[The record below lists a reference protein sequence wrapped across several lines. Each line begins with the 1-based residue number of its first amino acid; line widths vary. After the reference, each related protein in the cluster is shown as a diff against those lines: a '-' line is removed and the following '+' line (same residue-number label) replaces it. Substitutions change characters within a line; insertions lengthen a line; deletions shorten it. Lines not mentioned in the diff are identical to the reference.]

1 MVSTYINGSVAGDA
15 ATQDHT
21 FLIVAG
27 ERHLGLPQ
35 RCIDELDLKI
45 STFAPTGTARD
56 CEGPAGDATYMTRAN
71 FCGNSIELDVLPA
84 RTPTVG
90 AAALRSMGFSVDL
103 DNGSVMEPETPL
115 TIHRGFSPWAQPAG
129 YNRVYASS
137 SDGLVYALDAGS
149 LEIVWRNQSLAGR
162 AIAHFTVA
170 SGKVFAALADG
181 WLYAF
186 DAGNLETEWRNNLL
200 EGRAIAH
207 FTVASGKVFAAL
219 ADGWLYAF
227 DAGNL
232 ETEWRNNLL
241 EGRAIAHFTVASGK
255 VFAALSDGRLYAF
268 DAGNLETE
276 WRSDLLAGRAI
287 TQFTVANDR
296 IFIATDDGEVYAL
309 DAGNLELRHQTAL
322 PGSGKVAHLAAV
334 PG

>member
-35 RCIDELDLKI
+35 RCIDELDLKL
-45 STFAPTGTARD
+45 STFAPTGRVRD
-56 CEGPAGDATYMTRAN
+56 CEDPAGNATYMTRAN

-90 AAALRSMGFSVDL
+90 VAALRSLGFSVDL
-103 DNGSVMEPETPL
+103 DNGSVMEPEMPL
-115 TIHRGFSPWAQPAG
+115 TLHRGFSPWAQPAG
-129 YNRVYASS
+129 YNRMYASS

-149 LEIVWRNQSLAGR
+149 LEIVRCNKSLA
-162 AIAHFTVA
+162 
-170 SGKVFAALADG
+170 
-181 WLYAF
+181 
-186 DAGNLETEWRNNLL
+186 
-200 EGRAIAH
+200 
-207 FTVASGKVFAAL
+207 
-219 ADGWLYAF
+219 
-227 DAGNL
+227 
-232 ETEWRNNLL
+232 
-241 EGRAIAHFTVASGK
+241 GRAIAHFTVASGK

-276 WRSDLLAGRAI
+276 WRNNLLAGRAIAHFTVASGMVFAALADGWLYAFDAGNLETEWRSDLLAGRAI
-287 TQFTVANDR
+287 THFTVANGR
-296 IFIATDDGEVYAL
+296 IFIVTDDGAVYAL
-309 DAGNLELRHQTAL
+309 NAGNLELRHQTAL
-322 PGSGKVAHLAAV
+322 PNSGKVAHLAAV

>member
-35 RCIDELDLKI
+35 RCIDELDLKP
-45 STFAPTGTARD
+45 STFTPTGTMHD
-56 CEGPAGDATYMTRAN
+56 CEGPAGNATYMTRAH
-71 FCGNSIELDVLPA
+71 FGGNSIELDVLPA

-90 AAALRSMGFSVDL
+90 VAALRSLGFSVDL
-103 DNGSVMEPETPL
+103 DNGSVMEPKTPL
-115 TIHRGFSPWAQPAG
+115 TLHRGFSPWAQPAG

-181 WLYAF
+181 WL
-186 DAGNLETEWRNNLL
+186 
-200 EGRAIAH
+200 
-207 FTVASGKVFAAL
+207 
-219 ADGWLYAF
+219 
-227 DAGNL
+227 
-232 ETEWRNNLL
+232 
-241 EGRAIAHFTVASGK
+241 
-255 VFAALSDGRLYAF
+255 
-268 DAGNLETE
+268 
-276 WRSDLLAGRAI
+276 
-287 TQFTVANDR
+287 
-296 IFIATDDGEVYAL
+296 
-309 DAGNLELRHQTAL
+309 
-322 PGSGKVAHLAAV
+322 
-334 PG
+334 

>member
-1 MVSTYINGSVAGDA
+1 MVSTYINGRVAGDA

-35 RCIDELDLKI
+35 RCIDELDLKL
-45 STFAPTGTARD
+45 STFAPTGRVRD
-56 CEGPAGDATYMTRAN
+56 CEGPAGDATYMTRAH

-90 AAALRSMGFSVDL
+90 VAALRSLGFSVDL

-115 TIHRGFSPWAQPAG
+115 TLHRGFSPWAQPAG

-149 LEIVWRNQSLAGR
+149 LEVVWRNNLLAGR

-170 SGKVFAALADG
+170 SGKVFAALSDG

-200 EGRAIAH
+200 AGRAIAH
-207 FTVASGKVFAAL
+207 FTVASGKVF
-219 ADGWLYAF
+219 
-227 DAGNL
+227 
-232 ETEWRNNLL
+232 T
-241 EGRAIAHFTVASGK
+241 
-255 VFAALSDGRLYAF
+255 ALSDGRLYAF
-268 DAGNLETE
+268 DAGNLEME

-296 IFIATDDGEVYAL
+296 IFIATDDGAMYAL
-309 DAGNLELRHQTAL
+309 NAGNLELRHQTAL
-322 PGSGKVAHLAAV
+322 PGSGKVAHLAVV

>member
-1 MVSTYINGSVAGDA
+1 MVSTYINGRVAGDA
-15 ATQDHT
+15 ATQDHK

-35 RCIDELDLKI
+35 RCIDELDLKL
-45 STFAPTGTARD
+45 STFTPTGRVRD
-56 CEGPAGDATYMTRAN
+56 CESPAGDATYMTRAN

-90 AAALRSMGFSVDL
+90 VTALRSLGFSVDL

-115 TIHRGFSPWAQPAG
+115 TLHRGLSPWAQPAG

-137 SDGLVYALDAGS
+137 SDGLVYALDAGN
-149 LEIVWRNQSLAGR
+149 LEIVCRNQSLAGR
-162 AIAHFTVA
+162 AIAHFAVA
-170 SGKVFAALADG
+170 SGKVFTALADG

-200 EGRAIAH
+200 A
-207 FTVASGKVFAAL
+207 
-219 ADGWLYAF
+219 
-227 DAGNL
+227 
-232 ETEWRNNLL
+232 
-241 EGRAIAHFTVASGK
+241 GRAIAHFTVASGK
-255 VFAALSDGRLYAF
+255 VFAALSDGWLYAF

-287 TQFTVANDR
+287 AQFTVVNGR
-296 IFIATDDGEVYAL
+296 IFIATDDGAVYAL
-309 DAGNLELRHQTAL
+309 NAGNLELRHQTAL
-322 PGSGKVAHLAAV
+322 PGSGKVAHLAVV

>member
-1 MVSTYINGSVAGDA
+1 MVSTYINGSVAGNA

-35 RCIDELDLKI
+35 RCIDELDLKL
-45 STFAPTGTARD
+45 SAFAPTGRVRD
-56 CEGPAGDATYMTRAN
+56 CEGPAGNATYMTRAH

-90 AAALRSMGFSVDL
+90 VAALRSLGFSVDL
-103 DNGSVMEPETPL
+103 ENGSVMEPETPL

-170 SGKVFAALADG
+170 SGKVFAALSDG
-181 WLYAF
+181 RLYAF

-200 EGRAIAH
+200 A
-207 FTVASGKVFAAL
+207 
-219 ADGWLYAF
+219 
-227 DAGNL
+227 
-232 ETEWRNNLL
+232 
-241 EGRAIAHFTVASGK
+241 GRAIAHFTVASGK
-255 VFAALSDGRLYAF
+255 VFAALSDGWLYAF

-296 IFIATDDGEVYAL
+296 IFIATDDGAVYAL

-322 PGSGKVAHLAAV
+322 PGSGKVAHLAVV